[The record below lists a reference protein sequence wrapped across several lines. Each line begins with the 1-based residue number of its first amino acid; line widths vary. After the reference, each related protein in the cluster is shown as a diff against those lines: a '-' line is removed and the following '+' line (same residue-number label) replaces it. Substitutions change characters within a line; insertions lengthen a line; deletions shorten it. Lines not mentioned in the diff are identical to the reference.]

1 LSREA
6 TSILPR
12 TTRVEASTVA
22 NAARAESHQN
32 GHLCLQ
38 GVHLARFPS
47 APRTTA
53 GICNFCLVGVAA
65 SAMLS

>member
-1 LSREA
+1 
-6 TSILPR
+6 
-12 TTRVEASTVA
+12 VEASTVA

-32 GHLCLQ
+32 GRLCLQ

-53 GICNFCLVGVAA
+53 DICNFCPVGVAA

>member
-6 TSILPR
+6 TSILRR
-12 TTRVEASTVA
+12 TTRMEASTVT
-22 NAARAESHQN
+22 NAVRAESHQN
-32 GHLCLQ
+32 ARLCLQ

-53 GICNFCLVGVAA
+53 DICNFCPVGVAA